1 MGEMKKKI
9 GLRSLYQGVAM
20 SVGMIAV
27 FAGQDLRSETLAD
40 ALIGAYE
47 TSGLL
52 EQNRALLRAADEDVA
67 TAIAALRPIISYTA
81 SIGRDFGDRDS
92 RTATGLPTTTN
103 LENTTATVGLS
114 ASLLLFDNGATKLG
128 AEAAK
133 ETVLATRQQLISIE
147 QDVLIRGVEA
157 YLNVFAFREFVELRQ
172 NNLRL
177 LTQELRAAQD
187 RFEVGE
193 VTRTDV
199 AQAES
204 SLADSRSG
212 LATAQGDLIQAAEEY
227 RSVIG
232 RTPGDLAPPPSLP
245 QLDSNVENAR
255 AFAVQNHPDLRAAQH
270 LVAVA
275 ELNIMRSKAA
285 LSPTISAIGSLSLS
299 EDLGSIAD
307 SESGTVGVELTGP
320 IYNGGALSSGIRSS
334 MATRDAQRG
343 SLLDTRKR
351 ISQNVGSAYAAL
363 SAQRASLQ
371 ATEERI
377 RAARIA
383 FDGVRE
389 EATLGA
395 RTTLDVLD
403 AEQELL
409 DAETSRISAQ
419 ANLYIAA
426 YSVLQSTGRLTAK
439 DLSLGVQLYDPNA
452 YYDLV
457 KDAPIPSSAQGQQL
471 DRVLRALQKN

>member
-1 MGEMKKKI
+1 MGKKRYKVR
-9 GLRSLYQGVAM
+9 LQALYRGVAM
-20 SVGMIAV
+20 TVGMIAV

-40 ALIGAYE
+40 ALVGAYE

-67 TAIAALRPIISYTA
+67 AAIAALRPIINYTA
-81 SIGRDFGDRDS
+81 SVSRDFGDRQS
-92 RTATGLPTTTN
+92 RFANGLR
-103 LENTTATVGLS
+103 NTTSLERTTASAGLS
-114 ASLLLFDNGATKLG
+114 ASLLLFDGGATKLG
-128 AEAAK
+128 SEAAK
-133 ETVLATRQQLISIE
+133 ETVLATRQELISIE
-147 QDVLIRGVEA
+147 QDVLIRAVEA
-157 YLNVFAFREFVELRQ
+157 YLNVFAFRQFVELRQ

-177 LTQELRAAQD
+177 LTQELQAAQD

-212 LATAQGDLIQAAEEY
+212 LAEAQGDLIQAVEEY
-227 RSVIG
+227 RGVVG
-232 RTPGDLAPPPSLP
+232 RTPGRLSPPPSLP
-245 QLDSNVENAR
+245 SLDGSVENAR
-255 AFAVQNHPDLRAAQH
+255 AFAVQNHPDLRSVQH
-270 LVAVA
+270 LVAVG
-275 ELNIMRSKAA
+275 ELNIMRAKANLNPR
-285 LSPTISAIGSLSLS
+285 LSAVGSLSLN
-299 EDLGSIAD
+299 EDFGATNDTQSGSI
-307 SESGTVGVELTGP
+307 GIELNGP
-320 IYNGGALSSGIRSS
+320 IYRGGALSSDIRAA
-334 MATRDAQRG
+334 MASRDAQRG
-343 SLLDTRKR
+343 NLLEVRRR

-371 ATEERI
+371 ASEERI

-409 DAETSRISAQ
+409 DAETSRISSQ

-439 DLSLGVQLYDPNA
+439 DLSLGVQMYDPSA
-452 YYDLV
+452 YYNLV
-457 KDAPIPSSAQGQQL
+457 KDAPVPSSAQGQQL
-471 DRVLRALQKN
+471 NRVLRALQKN